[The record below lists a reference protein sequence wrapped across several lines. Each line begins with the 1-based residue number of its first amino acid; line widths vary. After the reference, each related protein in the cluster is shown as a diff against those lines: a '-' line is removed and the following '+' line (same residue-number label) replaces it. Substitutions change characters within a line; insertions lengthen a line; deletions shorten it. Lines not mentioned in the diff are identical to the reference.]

1 MKRKEIDKDLFYTLY
16 IVENLSLRNI
26 SKIMNI
32 NKKSLGNFAK
42 EHNFI
47 KDTKAINESRVKNI
61 QKTCTERYGVKSNFM
76 TSEFRKAS
84 EETCMRLYGVK
95 NPMQNKEIREKQIKT
110 MESRYGVKCNFEL
123 PEVIEKARATKIKK
137 YGTLDIFHTD
147 EIAKKIHETNLN
159 KYGCNYPVQ
168 SNIIKEKVRQTCL
181 ERYGKEY
188 YFQTQEFKDHINK
201 LSNELYGTEWP
212 IQSKEVQDKI
222 KETNMRIHGGIS
234 TFCDPLVRDKIKA
247 TLKNKYGN
255 ESAFACEEIREKIKN
270 TWNEKYGADN
280 PMHSEIVK
288 NHRIENNLIKYNKPY
303 PNQNDH
309 SLEEFASRESAI
321 FFLNSYE
328 TKPTLYEIAD
338 LFDYSYTGLIR
349 IANTL
354 NIRDYFSEKRTSSHY
369 ETEIM
374 NYIKTLKSDIKM
386 EQSNRTILSGKEI
399 DIYLPDYKFGIEF
412 NGEYW
417 HSDYFVPSDFHKY
430 KTDKCAEFGVKL
442 LSIYEN
448 EYIDHKEYFQE
459 FIKSILEIYDSTD
472 DPKLIYDVKIENN
485 TAVVTNL
492 LLVKSCNILNEIN
505 KIVAKLLH
513 DEKIN
518 SVFIEINRKY
528 PFELI
533 LIDGNYTIE
542 TITEPNEIKL
552 NRYKVY
558 DNGNIV
564 LKYEDKYDQN
574 NLL

>member
-1 MKRKEIDKDLFYTLY
+1 MGDILKRKEIDKDEFYRLY

-26 SKIMNI
+26 SKILNI

-61 QKTCTERYGVKSNFM
+61 QKTCIERYGVKSNFM
-76 TSEFRKAS
+76 TPEFRKAS

-95 NPMQNKEIREKQIKT
+95 NPMQNKEIYEKQVKT
-110 MESRYGVKCNFEL
+110 TESRYGVKCIFEL
-123 PEVIEKARATKIKK
+123 PEVIEKARATKIER
-137 YGTLDIFHTD
+137 YGTLDIFHID
-147 EIAKKIHETNLN
+147 EIEARIRDTNLN
-159 KYGCNYPVQ
+159 KYGCIYPAQ
-168 SNIIKEKVRQTCL
+168 SDIIKERARQTCL
-181 ERYGKEY
+181 KRYDKEY
-188 YFQTQEFKDHINK
+188 YSQTQEFKNHINE
-201 LSNELYGTEWP
+201 LSNKLYGTDWP
-212 IQSKEVQDKI
+212 IQSKDVQNKI

-255 ESAFACEEIREKIKN
+255 ESALACEEIREKIKN
-270 TWNEKYGADN
+270 TWNEKYGVDN

-288 NHRIENNLIKYNKPY
+288 NHRIENNLIKYNKQY

-321 FFLNSYE
+321 DFLNSYE
-328 TKPTLYEIAD
+328 TKPTLYDIAD

-354 NIRDYFSEKRTSSHY
+354 NIRDYFSENHISSHY

-374 NYIKTLKSDIKM
+374 NYIKTLKPDIKM
-386 EQSNRTILSGKEI
+386 EHSNRTILNGKEI

-430 KTDKCAEFGVKL
+430 KTEKCSEFGVKL

-448 EYIDHKEYFQE
+448 EYINHKEYFQE
-459 FIKSILEIYDSTD
+459 FIKSILEIYDSINE
-472 DPKLIYDVKIENN
+472 PKLTYDVKIENN
-485 TAVVTNL
+485 EAFITNL

-505 KIVAKLLH
+505 KIVTNLLH
-513 DEKIN
+513 TEKIN
-518 SVFIEINRKY
+518 RVFIEINRKY

-533 LIDGNYTIE
+533 LTDSNYVIE
-542 TITEPNEIKL
+542 SITDPNEIKF
-552 NRYKVY
+552 NKYKIY
-558 DNGNIV
+558 DNGNII
-564 LKYEDKYDQN
+564 LKYENKYN
-574 NLL
+574 